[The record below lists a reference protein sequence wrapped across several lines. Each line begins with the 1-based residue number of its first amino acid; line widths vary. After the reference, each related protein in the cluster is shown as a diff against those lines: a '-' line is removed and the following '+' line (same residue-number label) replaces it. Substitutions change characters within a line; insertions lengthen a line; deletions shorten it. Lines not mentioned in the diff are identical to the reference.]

1 MEETCYLDAA
11 RLVAY
16 DLPPGWRL
24 GLDERMGTGAP
35 AVTSR
40 AFFYRQA
47 QLPSAA
53 ANDRGQ
59 DILAL
64 VSEADRR
71 AAWPGKRDRRFLG
84 RTAEHAV
91 TLEFVEPIELDGRSW
106 LLADAWLEYPYS
118 QTMFAAWQAGASYDP
133 PSLEAR
139 DASGHWHMLA
149 EHLGYPAGMARQMS
163 FPLPAADY
171 RASALRLR
179 TNLEIYWDRLQVSA
193 AEPCPQAR
201 RQVCGLEKSQLS
213 FIGFPKCTS
222 GADQD
227 PRYDYLERTPLW
239 DTRYQSGW
247 YTAFGPVDELVE
259 ESDGALAIFGPGEEV
274 GLEFAS
280 PAADLPAGWTRQY
293 VLELA
298 GWCKDMDLYTREGET
313 VGPLPQPDELSPE
326 NLEKRSQLHRRF
338 QTRYQSGR

>member
-1 MEETCYLDAA
+1 MPR

-91 TLEFVEPIELDGRSW
+91 TLEFVEPIGLDGRSW

-201 RQVCGLEKSQLS
+201 RQVCGSRSPNSVLS
-213 FIGFPKCTS
+213 AFPSDTS

-227 PRYDYLERTPLW
+227 PRYDYLAHSAVGHTLSVRLVHRIRTG
-239 DTRYQSGW
+239 RRAGR
-247 YTAFGPVDELVE
+247 GVRR
-259 ESDGALAIFGPGEEV
+259 GPGN
-274 GLEFAS
+274 LWARRRSRAQFAS

-298 GWCKDMDLYTREGET
+298 GWCKDMDLYTPRRRNG
-313 VGPLPQPDELSPE
+313 
-326 NLEKRSQLHRRF
+326 RSAAAA
-338 QTRYQSGR
+338 GRAFA